1 MGYLLAVWA
10 WHGEHEPDKMADVS
24 VLTDIS
30 HMTCSRDHCGTL
42 NFVEC
47 HFITADSLC
56 KRILPSQDPISDSGD
71 IVSAR
76 NRVPQRL
83 LTEHQHHPSSIALP
97 FQHLRPAV
105 VNPPAVSAISATQSF
120 PE

>member
-1 MGYLLAVWA
+1 
-10 WHGEHEPDKMADVS
+10 
-24 VLTDIS
+24 
-30 HMTCSRDHCGTL
+30 MTCSRDHCGTL

-83 LTEHQHHPSSIALP
+83 LSQ
-97 FQHLRPAV
+97 FQR
-105 VNPPAVSAISATQSF
+105 IIQF
-120 PE
+120 PVRQQARIGGNV